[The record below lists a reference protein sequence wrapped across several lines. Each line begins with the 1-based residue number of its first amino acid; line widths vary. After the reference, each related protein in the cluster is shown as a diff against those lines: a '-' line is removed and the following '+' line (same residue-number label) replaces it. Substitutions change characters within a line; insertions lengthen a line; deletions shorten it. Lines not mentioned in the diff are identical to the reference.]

1 MIKFILKLL
10 FNIFWFFAKHIFL
23 FFLYIFLIIFM
34 AVGIFSESEQE
45 EIEYNT
51 IIFNASNISEDKN
64 KSILDEDNM
73 SFLELINKLKAMAKD
88 DTYTT
93 MILDLDNT
101 DISTNM
107 IEEIT
112 PLIEEIKKEHNVYAY
127 GTNIYNKD
135 YSLALLADEIY
146 MYPSYNSLFNLE
158 GYSQSTMYY
167 KNILDKYGVNV
178 NVIHIGDYKSFGE
191 EYNLTHMSK
200 ENRENTERMLD
211 NRLNKFITKIAEKRN
226 IKEETVKED
235 ILSGRLVFTNPY
247 IAKEKGYINNVIA
260 EEEVYDINN
269 AIDIYQYNYKK
280 EINEKKIVVINA
292 EGNIGSENIEEKN
305 ITYDNIEKKIEKLRK
320 IDNVEGVVLRI
331 NSPGGSALE
340 SHKIYS
346 LLENLDLP
354 IYVSMGSVAASG
366 GYYIAMAGE
375 KVFADES
382 TITGSIGVVS
392 MVIKTDKLLNKFDI
406 NIDRIEKGKNAGLF
420 DPNRPLN
427 AEEVEVIRNGMN
439 DLYIEFK
446 DIVTKNR
453 GIKSEELEKLASG
466 RVWLGDEAKSN
477 GLIDEIGGLDDT
489 IKALASDYHIDS
501 YSVEEIVLPVDYTE
515 IFEKAKKYIKVQLTG
530 NVLGDIEKQYRFLQE
545 NNAKMLYYLPK

>member
-45 EIEYNT
+45 EIAYNT

-226 IKEETVKED
+226 IKEETVKDD

>member
-1 MIKFILKLL
+1 MMKFILKLL

-45 EIEYNT
+45 EIAYNT

-101 DISTNM
+101 DISANM

-226 IKEETVKED
+226 IKEETVKDD